1 MVTVLLLY
9 FHQMFGPMLFL
20 SAPDK
25 PSKEIVDKVKGFID
39 LNLGTSF
46 FEVKIYELKLKTIN
60 LYITIKSN
68 VARGQQEM
76 ALLSIVTDK
85 NYPTDL
91 FQEPL
96 KNLAEKITSTSN
108 MYKAFYID
116 DKSSDKDPEVSEK
129 YKYLNEILSETS
141 EIIKNKIETSSL
153 GTLLVLGLSKVGKT
167 TIIERITTKKFVDTK
182 PTLTAKLLD
191 LILESYRFKALDVS
205 GQKKLRSQWWSYI
218 KSPNAVIFVLD
229 INEKGE
235 RLEETREEFKTTVT
249 KILDIE
255 KSAKTKTILPILIY
269 ANKIDLAKN
278 PSVEQVEEMLQLKKY
293 KVTYTIQLTSALTGE
308 GIEDGVKKLINKL
321 MEIAQ

>member
-1 MVTVLLLY
+1 M
-9 FHQMFGPMLFL
+9 
-20 SAPDK
+20 
-25 PSKEIVDKVKGFID
+25 
-39 LNLGTSF
+39 
-46 FEVKIYELKLKTIN
+46 
-60 LYITIKSN
+60 
-68 VARGQQEM
+68 
-76 ALLSIVTDK
+76 
-85 NYPTDL
+85 
-91 FQEPL
+91 
-96 KNLAEKITSTSN
+96 
-108 MYKAFYID
+108 
-116 DKSSDKDPEVSEK
+116 
-129 YKYLNEILSETS
+129 
-141 EIIKNKIETSSL
+141 
-153 GTLLVLGLSKVGKT
+153 LGLSKVGKT

-205 GQKKLRSQWWSYI
+205 GQKKLRSQWWAYI